1 MNRLLHWQSLECKTQ
16 VLKFLNNFK
25 CHHKLNLKVWESLLK
40 DMDNNQWG
48 DMDNNQ
54 WEDMDNNQW
63 EIMVDTVNLQCKVNS
78 QWDIHLVGKVDS
90 PWIMVDMVNLKVN
103 SQLVD
108 MGILLLSLVNII
120 LNRTYRILT
129 DNLQSD

>member
-16 VLKFLNNFK
+16 VHKFLNKCK
-25 CHHKLNLKVWESLLK
+25 CHHKLKLKVWESLLK
-40 DMDNNQWG
+40 IKDMDNNQLG

-54 WEDMDNNQW
+54 WEV
-63 EIMVDTVNLQCKVNS
+63 MVDTVNLQCKANS
-78 QWDIHLVGKVDS
+78 QWDMDIHLVDKVDS
-90 PWIMVDMVNLKVN
+90 TWIMVDMVNLILKVN

-120 LNRTYRILT
+120 LKRTYRTLT